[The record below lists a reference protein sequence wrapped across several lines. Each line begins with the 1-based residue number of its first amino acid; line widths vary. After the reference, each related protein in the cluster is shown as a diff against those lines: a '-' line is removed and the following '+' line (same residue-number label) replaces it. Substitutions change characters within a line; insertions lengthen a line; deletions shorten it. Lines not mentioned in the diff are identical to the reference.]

1 MRFAHLADL
10 HIGKKFNE
18 LSLIEDQKHI
28 LAEIVEII
36 SAENLDAVL
45 ISGDVYDKAQS
56 QAFAVD
62 MLSDFLA
69 ELSKLNVHVLMIAG
83 NHDAPSRLAYA
94 KPILKNMNI
103 HLAGKLEGLPEVL
116 RLYDEYGPVNFVL
129 LPFFRLHEIKVLFP
143 EAIDQLQ
150 SYTDATRFI
159 LESLNL
165 PENERKVILS
175 HQFWAGIDPVKLSE
189 SELDIVGGLDA
200 IDVKLLADYS
210 YGALGH
216 IHRPQRLTK
225 DYLRYAGSPLA
236 YSFSEMNQRKSVPIV
251 ELGEFG
257 ETAKIELRYLNPIRE
272 VRELNGNL
280 EDILREARDLA
291 NSNSS
296 RLNDILRVNLTDA
309 ERPVDPMRRL
319 QSFYPNIVQLRIERD
334 YQLSELESEDY
345 YENFSQQSFIDLFRS
360 FYQLQQGIDLSE
372 KDAAKLEMLWNELRL
387 KQETSDR
394 EVD

>member
-28 LAEIVEII
+28 LSEIIEII
-36 SAENLDAVL
+36 SEENLDAVL

-56 QAFAVD
+56 QSFAVD

-69 ELSKLNVHVLMIAG
+69 ELSKLNVHILMIAG

-103 HLAGKLEGLPEVL
+103 HLAGKLVGLPEVITL
-116 RLYDEYGPVNFVL
+116 SDEFGPVNFVL

-143 EAIDQLQ
+143 EEIDRLQ
-150 SYTDATRFI
+150 SYTDATHFI

-165 PENERKVILS
+165 PKNERKVILS

-251 ELGEFG
+251 ELDDFG
-257 ETAKIELRYLNPIRE
+257 EMAKIELRYLHPLRE
-272 VRELNGNL
+272 VRELNGTLNEL
-280 EDILREARDLA
+280 LAEARII
-291 NSNSS
+291 SNTEPN
-296 RLNDILRVNLTDA
+296 RLNDIIRVNLTDS
-309 ERPVDPMRRL
+309 ERPIDPMRRL
-319 QSFYPNIVQLRIERD
+319 QSFYPNIVQLRVERD
-334 YQLSELESEDY
+334 YHLSEEDSDNY
-345 YENFSQQSFIDLFRS
+345 YENFSEQNFIDLFKS
-360 FYQLQQGIDLSE
+360 FYQLQQGMNLSE
-372 KDAAKLEMLWNELRL
+372 KDASKLEDLWNELQT
-387 KQETSDR
+387 KQETLDR